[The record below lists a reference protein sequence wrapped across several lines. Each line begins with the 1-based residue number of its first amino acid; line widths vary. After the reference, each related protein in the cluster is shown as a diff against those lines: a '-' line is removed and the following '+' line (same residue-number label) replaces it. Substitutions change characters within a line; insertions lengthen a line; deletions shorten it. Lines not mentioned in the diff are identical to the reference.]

1 MNLHVD
7 IREKDAGYYQ
17 VTLNGRLDTETYAFC
32 EETLKSILSPDTRV
46 LIFDMADLSY
56 ISSMGLR
63 VVLKVRKAIEMNGGK
78 VLTVRMQP
86 QIEKIFQI
94 SAALPKV
101 QMFSSIEEVDAY
113 FDAMQKKVLE
123 EHKKP

>member
-86 QIEKIFQI
+86 QIKKIFEI

-101 QMFSSIEEVDAY
+101 QMFSSIEAVDAY

-123 EHKKP
+123 EQKER